1 MKSETYAT
9 TAFIAVPESRL
20 VTSVLLR
27 IRYLTSAVTVLSI
40 DSPFLILRAPLAIFT
55 SVCSNVLRGK
65 CALHLPHLLLKQ
77 PVIGWY
83 LLTVFLSLCF
93 IFFFSNC
100 LLPPVHL

>member
-1 MKSETYAT
+1 MQSETYAT

-27 IRYLTSAVTVLSI
+27 IRHVTSAVTVLSI
-40 DSPFLILRAPLAIFT
+40 DSPFLMLRAPLSILT

-77 PVIGWY
+77 PVTGWC
-83 LLTVFLSLCF
+83 LLTMSLFLYF
-93 IFFFSNC
+93 IFFFSYC
-100 LLPPVHL
+100 LIPPVHL